1 MDLLTMKLPVKPPPL
16 KSLMA
21 VEKDDEEQSSMARL
35 IELLL
40 TDVGKDRNNE
50 YLHWDK
56 MRYKPLPEDVNSHE
70 EWWLVTKLRR
80 SSAYRK
86 LPFKSVDGRDFVY
99 WLPDSLQQRL
109 HQVDQQASG
118 RVQIAA
124 EVANPRTRDRYLV
137 NSLIEEAITS
147 SQLEGASTTHKVAK
161 AMLREGRRPQDT
173 SERMIFNNY
182 QAMIFIRD
190 VVNEALT
197 KELLLELHRI
207 VTGGT
212 LDDPTA
218 VGRLRTPD
226 EELTVFDVRD
236 NTLLHEPPDASEL
249 EQRIQLLCDFANSKS
264 SKGEFLHPIIQS
276 IILHYTIGYDHP
288 FVDGN
293 GRTARALFYWSMA
306 RHGYWMMEY
315 VSISTIIKNGPSKY
329 ARAYLYA
336 ECDDNDATYFIDFN
350 LRLIIRAIKK
360 LQVYLA
366 SKVNEIKD
374 VEQILGSSLFAKR
387 LNHRQVA
394 LISHALRNPG
404 EIYSIESHRKSH
416 SVTYPTA
423 RTDLLQLAE
432 YGLLEQRKIGNA
444 YAFRAINNVQDRL
457 EELKTQSVD

>member
-1 MDLLTMKLPVKPPPL
+1 MKLPAKPPPL
-16 KSLMA
+16 KTLMA
-21 VEKDDEEQSSMARL
+21 VEKDHEEQSSMVRL
-35 IELLL
+35 IELLP
-40 TDVGKDRNNE
+40 TDVGKDRDME

-124 EVANPRTRDRYLV
+124 EVANPKTRDRYLV

-161 AMLREGRRPQDT
+161 AMLREGRRPRDI

-190 VVNEALT
+190 VANEALT

-207 VTGGT
+207 VTDGT
-212 LDDPTA
+212 LDDRTA

-226 EELTVFDVRD
+226 EELAVFDVRD

-264 SKGEFLHPIIQS
+264 SKGEFLHPVVQS
-276 IILHYTIGYDHP
+276 ILLHFTIGYDHP

-293 GRTARALFYWSMA
+293 GRTARVLFYWSMA

-329 ARAYLYA
+329 ARAYLYT
-336 ECDDNDATYFIDFN
+336 EGDDNDATYFIDFN

-360 LQVYLA
+360 LQAYLA
-366 SKVNEIKD
+366 SKANEIKD

-404 EIYSIESHRKSH
+404 EIYSFESHRKSH

-423 RTDLLQLAE
+423 RSDLLRLAE
-432 YGLLEQRKIGNA
+432 YGLLDQRKIGNA
-444 YAFRAINNVQDRL
+444 YVFRAINNVQGRL
-457 EELKTQSVD
+457 EELKAQSVD